1 MTEDTFKD
9 LCLCGETT
17 KVQFKESFTSQ
28 KEIAKEMIAFANT
41 KGGVILFGVEDK
53 CGKLVGLSYD
63 EIQVISRELG
73 NAANEQVR
81 PTIYIETEVVRVEEK
96 HFLICSVEEGKNKPY
111 KNLNGEIWVKQGAD
125 KRRITENSEILALFQ
140 DSGSYQPD
148 AAGVNGTTFN
158 DLDRYA
164 IDEYLQKVYATTLDG
179 FGGKAEQVLKNIHI
193 LNHHGVPT
201 LAGYLFFGK
210 HPEYNCPT
218 CMVKAVSF
226 FGNDL
231 AGTQYRDSK
240 EILGNMPQLYDKSM
254 AFLKA
259 NLHNV
264 QEEGASFN
272 TLGKLEIAEEVLEEV
287 VQNALVHRDLLRPAP
302 IRLFVFDDRV
312 EVISPG
318 ALAGGLTEED
328 IRNGKTYQRN
338 PYMATFATNALY
350 YKGIG
355 SGIVRILAEYPE
367 IQLENDVSA
376 KEFKVII
383 ERPIQKSDVTTQ
395 KGALKD
401 SDTIQKSDVT
411 TQKGAL
417 KDSDTIQKSDV
428 TIQKEALKDSDTIQ
442 KSDSTIQKEALKDSD
457 TIQKSDVTIQKEALK
472 DSDTIQKS
480 DSTIQKNLDS
490 SQVSVLNFFREHP
503 KATIDDMVAE
513 LNDLSLGGVKFI
525 IAKLQKK
532 GLLKRVGGRKHGE
545 WQVL

>member
-1 MTEDTFKD
+1 
-9 LCLCGETT
+9 
-17 KVQFKESFTSQ
+17 
-28 KEIAKEMIAFANT
+28 MIAFANT

-53 CGKLVGLSYD
+53 SGKLVGLSYD

-81 PTIYIETEVVRVEEK
+81 PTIYIDTEVVRTEEK
-96 HFLICSVEEGKNKPY
+96 HFLVCSIEEGKNKPY

-125 KRRITENSEILALFQ
+125 KRRITENAEILALFQ

-148 AAGVNGTTFN
+148 AAAVNGTKFD

-179 FGGKAEQVLKNIHI
+179 FGGKAEQVLKNIHV
-193 LNHHGVPT
+193 LSHNGVPT

-231 AGTQYRDSK
+231 AGTQFRDTK

-302 IRLFVFDDRV
+302 IRIFVFDNRV
-312 EVISPG
+312 EIISPG
-318 ALAGGLTEED
+318 ALAGGLTEDD
-328 IRNGKTYQRN
+328 IRSGKTYQRN
-338 PYMATFATNALY
+338 PYMAIFATNALY
-350 YKGIG
+350 YRGIG
-355 SGIVRILAEYPE
+355 SGIVRILAEYPD
-367 IQLENDVSA
+367 IQLDNDDSA
-376 KEFKVII
+376 KEFKVTIL
-383 ERPIQKSDVTTQ
+383 RTTQ
-395 KGALKD
+395 KSG
-401 SDTIQKSDVT
+401 IT
-411 TQKGAL
+411 TQKESL
-417 KDSDTIQKSDV
+417 KGKT
-428 TIQKEALKDSDTIQ
+428 TTQKEVLKGETTTQ
-442 KSDSTIQKEALKDSD
+442 KNELTTQKELDA
-457 TIQKSDVTIQKEALK
+457 TQKE
-472 DSDTIQKS
+472 
-480 DSTIQKNLDS
+480 
-490 SQVSVLNFFREHP
+490 VLRYFKENP
-503 KATIDDMVAE
+503 KGTRVEAAKAIGDITED
-513 LNDLSLGGVKFI
+513 GVKFI
-525 IAKLQKK
+525 IGKLQQK

-545 WQVL
+545 WQVLI

>member
-1 MTEDTFKD
+1 MTEDIFKD
-9 LCLCGETT
+9 LCLCGQTT

-81 PTIYIETEVVRVEEK
+81 PTIYIETEVVRVGEK

-148 AAGVNGTTFN
+148 AVGVNGTTFD

-164 IDEYLQKVYATTLDG
+164 IDDYFQKVYATTLDG

-240 EILGNMPQLYDKSM
+240 EIFGNMPQLYDKTM

-302 IRLFVFDDRV
+302 IRLFVFDNRV

-355 SGIVRILAEYPE
+355 SGIVRILVEYPE
-367 IQLENDVSA
+367 IRLENDVNG
-376 KEFKVII
+376 KEFKVAIPRTI
-383 ERPIQKSDVTTQ
+383 PNGSLKYRNTTQ
-395 KGALKD
+395 KDSLKD
-401 SDTIQKSDVT
+401 SNTILKTDVS
-411 TQKGAL
+411 TQKDSLMDSNTILKAL
-417 KDSDTIQKSDV
+417 EPIQAEVLKYIMAHPQATREEIADS
-428 TIQKEALKDSDTIQ
+428 
-442 KSDSTIQKEALKDSD
+442 
-457 TIQKSDVTIQKEALK
+457 
-472 DSDTIQKS
+472 
-480 DSTIQKNLDS
+480 
-490 SQVSVLNFFREHP
+490 
-503 KATIDDMVAE
+503 IDGI
-513 LNDLSLGGVKFI
+513 SFGGVKFI

-532 GLLKRVGGRKHGE
+532 GLLKRVGGRKFGE
-545 WQVL
+545 WLVFI

>member
-53 CGKLVGLSYD
+53 SGKLVGLSYD

-81 PTIYIETEVVRVEEK
+81 PTIYIETEVVRMDEK

-148 AAGVNGTTFN
+148 AAGVNGTTFD

-164 IDEYLQKVYATTLDG
+164 IDDYLQKVYATTLDG

-193 LNHHGVPT
+193 LNPHGVPT

-210 HPEYNCPT
+210 HPEYQCPT

-231 AGTQYRDSK
+231 AGTQFRDTK
-240 EILGNMPQLYDKSM
+240 DILGNMPQIYDKSM

-264 QEEGASFN
+264 QEKGASFN
-272 TLGKLEIAEEVLEEV
+272 TTGKLEIAEEVLEEV
-287 VQNALVHRDLLRPAP
+287 VQNALVHRDLLRSAP
-302 IRLFVFDDRV
+302 IRILIFDNRV
-312 EVISPG
+312 EINSPG

-355 SGIVRILAEYPE
+355 SGIVRILAEYPN
-367 IQLENDVSA
+367 IQLDNDVNG
-376 KEFKVII
+376 KEFKVTIPRI
-383 ERPIQKSDVTTQ
+383 T
-395 KGALKD
+395 LKD
-401 SDTIQKSDVT
+401 S
-411 TQKGAL
+411 L
-417 KDSDTIQKSDV
+417 KDSNTVLKTDATIPKDS
-428 TIQKEALKDSDTIQ
+428 LKDSNIVPKTDVNLS
-442 KSDSTIQKEALKDSD
+442 KGSLKDSNAVLKALEP
-457 TIQKSDVTIQKEALK
+457 IQAEVLK
-472 DSDTIQKS
+472 YIMAHPQT
-480 DSTIQKNLDS
+480 T
-490 SQVSVLNFFREHP
+490 REEI
-503 KATIDDMVAE
+503 ADAIDGI
-513 LNDLSLGGVKFI
+513 SFGGVKFI
-525 IAKLQKK
+525 IGKLQQK

-545 WQVL
+545 WQVLI